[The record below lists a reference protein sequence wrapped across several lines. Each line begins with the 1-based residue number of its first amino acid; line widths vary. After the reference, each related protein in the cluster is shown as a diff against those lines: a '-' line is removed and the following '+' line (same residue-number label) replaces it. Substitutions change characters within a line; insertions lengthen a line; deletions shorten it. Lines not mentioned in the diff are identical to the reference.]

1 MRAPGN
7 EQGQRSAQASVA
19 AELFVDTSAWYP
31 LAQRQHPDHTRLAT
45 ALRERIAAGTRVVT
59 TNLVLAE
66 THALMLSR
74 IGQGIA
80 LAFLRQVRAPPND
93 VVYSTEEL
101 ERRAEASWLERY
113 DDQTFSMTDALSF
126 EVMVDRRIRE
136 ALTLD
141 HHFAVA
147 GFTVVPR

>member
-1 MRAPGN
+1 
-7 EQGQRSAQASVA
+7 
-19 AELFVDTSAWYP
+19 
-31 LAQRQHPDHTRLAT
+31 
-45 ALRERIAAGTRVVT
+45 
-59 TNLVLAE
+59 
-66 THALMLSR
+66 
-74 IGQGIA
+74 
-80 LAFLRQVRAPPND
+80 VRAPPND

>member
-1 MRAPGN
+1 M
-7 EQGQRSAQASVA
+7 A

-80 LAFLRQVRAPPND
+80 LAFLHGRT
-93 VVYSTEEL
+93 S
-101 ERRAEASWLERY
+101 
-113 DDQTFSMTDALSF
+113 
-126 EVMVDRRIRE
+126 
-136 ALTLD
+136 LTQESGSL
-141 HHFAVA
+141 A
-147 GFTVVPR
+147 